1 MLQRRRMQRIGGRL
15 GLFALW
21 LQLALS
27 FGHIH
32 ASDLYRFGH
41 PLAHD
46 PGAVELIA
54 SHGPMPP
61 EPGRSGLL
69 HQDCAICA
77 NMALASALLPAEPP
91 TLPRPSLSGRVAIA
105 GERALALAAP
115 RHLLFQTRAPPSA

>member
-32 ASDLYRFGH
+32 SSDIYRFGH
-41 PLAHD
+41 PVARDL
-46 PGAVELIA
+46 GAVELVA
-54 SHGPMPP
+54 KHGPLPA
-61 EPGRSGLL
+61 EPGQSGVL
-69 HQDCAICA
+69 HEDCAICA
-77 NMALASALLPAEPP
+77 SMALASSLLPAEPP
-91 TLPRPSLSGRVAIA
+91 TLPRPSLSGRATFG

-115 RHLLFQTRAPPSA
+115 RYLLFQTRAPPSA